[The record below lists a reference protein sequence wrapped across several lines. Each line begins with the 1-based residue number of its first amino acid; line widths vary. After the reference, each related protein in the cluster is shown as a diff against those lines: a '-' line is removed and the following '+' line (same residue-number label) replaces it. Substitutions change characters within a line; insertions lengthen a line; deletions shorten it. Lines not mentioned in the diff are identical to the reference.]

1 LIKWFA
7 KPIAKIKGKSAVCLV
22 GGVGTLNVEN
32 TVSSYPTYNWSS
44 NNPGS
49 ISFSPANVYNPAVS
63 ITAAGNFQIFLEVI
77 DANGCK
83 AYDTLCIYATN
94 SPTAFITPPGGTLC
108 AGNTYSLT
116 ATPSPLTAPPAGY
129 AYLWNNNATTN
140 TINATAAGV
149 YYAFVTD
156 LNTGCS
162 AVTNSVVIN
171 KGPDVSLFPSC
182 CDTIC
187 SNAPINISVPLP
199 LAPGEN
205 ICTKY
210 GIVWLDNGV
219 PLSPQPSPCNILNT
233 ANLVPLLGMHNLSII
248 VTLNGCTDTSNVFN
262 LYIKNCD
269 SIPKDCCKDSH
280 WKEEP
285 YYYFKNKENTEHIR
299 IDCKNT
305 VIVITGDDCKKPLVV
320 GAAIQ
325 CPKDCVGT
333 DSVFVYNNL
342 NNVVLSGPAPLS
354 IIGLPNGSYT
364 VVVNGYCGG
373 QLCITCKF
381 TIKIDCKDCECS
393 KNEQL
398 QLQLTING
406 KIKKIDCGADLGLLN
421 CKDNIVLDGSY
432 ICNPKDCPAQ
442 LSYTLSGPGGVVT
455 GTLPLTLSSLTPGSY
470 SILIQAYCNG
480 KLCKECK
487 LTFKVECDKPCCPYT
502 ITVQSSSPTYA
513 PNANATIVTNNF
525 TVSGLPATA
534 NITEVRANVISY
546 TIDDNYKG
554 DCMKCVNLPFTWAS
568 AATATNIAT
577 APPKITMFGGVT
589 VPSFN
594 GSGAGAYQNPREIIW
609 NNGTNLNTPIT
620 TIGISFI
627 LPPTPAID
635 CCELK
640 GKICVKFTFR
650 DEKCN
655 ECEAIGCFDF
665 VIKKK

>member
-1 LIKWFA
+1 
-7 KPIAKIKGKSAVCLV
+7 
-22 GGVGTLNVEN
+22 
-32 TVSSYPTYNWSS
+32 
-44 NNPGS
+44 
-49 ISFSPANVYNPAVS
+49 
-63 ITAAGNFQIFLEVI
+63 
-77 DANGCK
+77 
-83 AYDTLCIYATN
+83 
-94 SPTAFITPPGGTLC
+94 
-108 AGNTYSLT
+108 
-116 ATPSPLTAPPAGY
+116 
-129 AYLWNNNATTN
+129 
-140 TINATAAGV
+140 
-149 YYAFVTD
+149 
-156 LNTGCS
+156 
-162 AVTNSVVIN
+162 
-171 KGPDVSLFPSC
+171 
-182 CDTIC
+182 
-187 SNAPINISVPLP
+187 
-199 LAPGEN
+199 
-205 ICTKY
+205 
-210 GIVWLDNGV
+210 
-219 PLSPQPSPCNILNT
+219 
-233 ANLVPLLGMHNLSII
+233 
-248 VTLNGCTDTSNVFN
+248 
-262 LYIKNCD
+262 
-269 SIPKDCCKDSH
+269 
-280 WKEEP
+280 
-285 YYYFKNKENTEHIR
+285 
-299 IDCKNT
+299 
-305 VIVITGDDCKKPLVV
+305 
-320 GAAIQ
+320 
-325 CPKDCVGT
+325 
-333 DSVFVYNNL
+333 VYNNL

-554 DCMKCVNLPFTWAS
+554 DCMKCVNLPLTWAS